1 MSSRAERIAE
11 AIAYARKRLD
21 GFAASPSKHRQYA
34 AKVLLK
40 FKLLEVQQI
49 ERDDR
54 GHEIS
59 IEDDMTSDVTPN
71 FFANSPG
78 FDLGIGTDCMDEIIW
93 CSTGDNPSAFSRAD
107 GNYVVEV
114 ASSAPTP
121 QNDRRQLVDG
131 QRPLRLRRDKP
142 FGAKGRRKAEG
153 HKLGAH
159 GLLGPR
165 LAQHKDKGRADGLSH
180 QNGVDDGAAA
190 VNAAT
195 TQRRLSD
202 DSATTQRRA
211 RCGERR
217 SSQRCRDVSDRA
229 TIGAGG

>member
-1 MSSRAERIAE
+1 MQDGLGRRHQS
-11 AIAYARKRLD
+11 LD
-21 GFAASPSKHRQYA
+21 IDDAVAAACFTNAQ
-34 AKVLLK
+34 
-40 FKLLEVQQI
+40 
-49 ERDDR
+49 
-54 GHEIS
+54 
-59 IEDDMTSDVTPN
+59 
-71 FFANSPG
+71 
-78 FDLGIGTDCMDEIIW
+78 
-93 CSTGDNPSAFSRAD
+93 AD
-107 GNYVVEV
+107 
-114 ASSAPTP
+114 PTP

-159 GLLGPR
+159 GLLGTR

-202 DSATTQRRA
+202 ELDAGAAHPSVAATSVTVRRSLPVGDIVSSSRATRGSVTPRHRLSQDELANGLGVA
-211 RCGERR
+211 RKGVMRAFADWIDAGVLTKRGAYYVVVNMERR
-217 SSQRCRDVSDRA
+217 RDEAPQDVLGIDWVAGGRLA
-229 TIGAGG
+229 EGVGAGRRRR